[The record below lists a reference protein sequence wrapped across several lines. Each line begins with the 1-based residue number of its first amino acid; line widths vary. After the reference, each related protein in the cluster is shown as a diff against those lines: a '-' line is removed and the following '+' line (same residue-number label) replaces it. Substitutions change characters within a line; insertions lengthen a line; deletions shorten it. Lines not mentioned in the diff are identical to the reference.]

1 MKYHTRTPP
10 CSYESLRASQDKFTK
25 IENMTKN
32 DNFVAEICI
41 DKLTES
47 EMVSERV
54 KRRRGEV
61 VVCSQHVSWHD
72 ALIVV
77 GEVIHQVKP
86 EEIVRVA
93 GNGKNTNA
101 YLLSGYLLNS
111 SIQGL
116 EKADCF
122 LLVST
127 QPRVEATMV
136 NAIIRKTVRASQAK
150 TVEDV
155 SAYYEALVC
164 KVFKIESGR
173 VELPSYADDVDKE
186 EDDGE
191 KNVVVKNK
199 RGRNRWLVRMVSRQ
213 RVRRMRKGRKGLHG
227 ARKNTYKRSKNSSSQ
242 LFIMILGIEEF
253 E

>member
-1 MKYHTRTPP
+1 MVVKPPPHLTPSLATTNVCGGVQQQLTP
-10 CSYESLRASQDKFTK
+10 QPTDFNGNTKSLRASQDEFTK
-25 IENMTKN
+25 IENVTKN
-32 DNFVAEICI
+32 DNFVAEICN
-41 DKLTES
+41 DKLRES

-61 VVCSQHVSWHD
+61 VHVSWHD
-72 ALIVV
+72 ALVVV

-101 YLLSGYLLNS
+101 YLRSGYLLNS

-122 LLVST
+122 LLVGT

-150 TVEDV
+150 VGYIY
-155 SAYYEALVC
+155 APAN
-164 KVFKIESGR
+164 FK
-173 VELPSYADDVDKE
+173 
-186 EDDGE
+186 
-191 KNVVVKNK
+191 
-199 RGRNRWLVRMVSRQ
+199 
-213 RVRRMRKGRKGLHG
+213 
-227 ARKNTYKRSKNSSSQ
+227 
-242 LFIMILGIEEF
+242 
-253 E
+253 